1 MAKNEPKKL
10 RKSIRAVLFPEG
22 GKNDDKNILFATV
35 DVTPNHINRNNTP
48 KSRFCSMYTYGRMI
62 AATINVRNDA
72 ENTMIWNIAM
82 YDNQYDEKYKPND
95 LNECNNPFCL
105 SFDMIWNNISPM
117 I

>member
-1 MAKNEPKKL
+1 MINNAETKL
-10 RKSIRAVLFPEG
+10 MKIIPDVTLPDG
-22 GKNDDKNILFATV
+22 GKNDAKNMLLATV
-35 DVTPNHINRNNTP
+35 HVTPSHINRNNTP
-48 KSRFCSMYTYGRMI
+48 KSRFCSIQTYGRMM
-62 AATINVRNDA
+62 AATINVNNDA
-72 ENTMIWNIAM
+72 ANTMIWNITM